1 MSGIMNKTIYKAEYQ
16 NFVKLLRT
24 TREKRRLTQEQL
36 AQRLGKTQSFI
47 GKCERGERRLDVIEL
62 RIFCMAL
69 DVELEHFISLLE
81 VELATVSSEVA

>member
-1 MSGIMNKTIYKAEYQ
+1 MNKTIYKAEYQ